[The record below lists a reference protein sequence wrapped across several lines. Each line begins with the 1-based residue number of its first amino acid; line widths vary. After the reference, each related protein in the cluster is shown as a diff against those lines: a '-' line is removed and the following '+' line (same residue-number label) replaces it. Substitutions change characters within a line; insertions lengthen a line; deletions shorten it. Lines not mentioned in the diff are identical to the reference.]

1 MTDTLLFLASVALRM
16 HLECRLP
23 FGNCHEFIK
32 ANWDDG
38 LANREEYAI
47 TEGQGAVPVDCL
59 EPQSLSYMQ
68 VKTENFN

>member
-1 MTDTLLFLASVALRM
+1 M

-23 FGNCHEFIK
+23 FGNCHEFIEAK
-32 ANWDDG
+32 WDDV

-59 EPQSLSYMQ
+59 GPQSPLYMQ
-68 VKTENFN
+68 VKTENSN